1 MRRTASVYDP
11 LGFLSPY
18 VIRSKLLIQKAW
30 LEARDWDEL
39 LPTHHQREWTKWFR
53 ELKDLELV
61 KIPRCLKDPSPKV
74 EELSIHTFS
83 DASENAYTA
92 VVYARHVYEGGNITA
107 RMIMSKSRLAPL
119 KAVSIPRL
127 ELLGALVGLRLTRQV
142 CSALKIPTNGVTYWV
157 DSMNVGY
164 WIQGQSREYKP
175 FIAHCVGEIHEFS
188 APNQWRYVPMDLNP
202 ADLGTRG
209 LTVEELA
216 SADLWWNGPE
226 FLKRSRQDWPEC
238 KFDKPTST
246 ENLELKGTKETGTK
260 DATSYQIIEEG
271 EETASVE
278 EVWRLD
284 PSRYSKWY
292 RVKTKGELEIGLSE
306 QREKG
311 ELKQLE
317 LQNGEEF
324 IVREVQSKMYSAK
337 IEPLRRNKEILRGSA
352 LAPFNP
358 VLVNGI
364 LGSNTRLQHADD
376 LP

>member
-1 MRRTASVYDP
+1 M
-11 LGFLSPY
+11 
-18 VIRSKLLIQKAW
+18 
-30 LEARDWDEL
+30 
-39 LPTHHQREWTKWFR
+39 
-53 ELKDLELV
+53 

-74 EELSIHTFS
+74 EGLSIHTFS

-92 VVYARHVYEGGNITA
+92 VVYARHVYEDGNITA

-164 WIQGQSREYKP
+164 WIQGQSRECKS
-175 FIAHCVGEIHEFS
+175 FIAPRVGEIHEFS
-188 APNQWRYVPMDLNP
+188 AFNQWRYFPTDVNR

-216 SADLWWNGPE
+216 SADLWWNGHE
-226 FLKRSRQDWPEC
+226 FLKKSRRDWPEC

-246 ENLELKGTKETGTK
+246 ENLLLKGTK
-260 DATSYQIIEEG
+260 DATSHQIIEEG

-292 RVKTKGELEIGLSE
+292 RVKTKGELEIGLSLVRVTAWVRRFTEKCRKPAE

-311 ELKQLE
+311 EHWSFKTLRNLSFRRFSLKCTQ
-317 LQNGEEF
+317 Q
-324 IVREVQSKMYSAK
+324 R
-337 IEPLRRNKEILRGSA
+337 
-352 LAPFNP
+352 
-358 VLVNGI
+358 
-364 LGSNTRLQHADD
+364 
-376 LP
+376 